1 VNTRPFLLYSVV
13 LCLAGCAPAEK
24 TVSVAAPS
32 EWFVDRT
39 DETGLNFTHFN
50 GMTGDFYY
58 PEVMPPGVA
67 LLDFDNDGDLD
78 VFVIQGDMFSGKV
91 IDAALSPPKSPLS
104 SRLFRNDLAG
114 PNQPPLASGEL
125 RRSAGALAKAE
136 GPALRFTDV
145 TEQAR
150 IDVRG
155 YGMGAAAGDYNN
167 DSCVDLYVTKL
178 GSNQLLRNNCDGT
191 FSDVTTVS
199 RTADPGWS
207 ISAAFVDVDRDG
219 WLDLFVGQ
227 YVNYSIA
234 GNVVCYSVSGQ
245 RDYCPPSAYRARPSH
260 LFRNNRDGT
269 FTDITASA
277 GMATEFGPALGI
289 ATADFNRDGW
299 IDLYVANDGAPNQ
312 LWINQRNGTFTNT
325 ALLAGAAVSAEGRLK
340 ASMGVDAADFD
351 GDGDDD
357 VFVGELT
364 GQGADLY
371 VNDGT
376 GVFVESSAQAGLRL
390 RTLPFTAFGA
400 AWLDADND
408 GLLDLAIVNGAVTH
422 TAEALAANERFR
434 LQQRRQLFRNVGKGR
449 FEEITDRAGRAF
461 TAEDVGR
468 GAAFG
473 DLDNDGDT
481 DIVVANDNGRV
492 RVLVNDVGSRSSWIG
507 LRVVTA
513 GPKGPALQTAPKGP
527 GPQTGPKG
535 PALRGRDALGSRV
548 AFVRGDGTTLWR
560 RARADGSYASAND
573 PRVLVGLGSAAPSTP
588 KVQVFWPSGRVEE
601 WQGLPRNQYST
612 LAEGSGAQIRP
623 SDTSGARP

>member
-1 VNTRPFLLYSVV
+1 MNTRPFVLYGV
-13 LCLAGCAPAEK
+13 LACIVGCRQAEQPAR
-24 TVSVAAPS
+24 VDQPV

-39 DETGLNFTHFN
+39 NETGLTFTHFN

-67 LLDFDNDGDLD
+67 LLDYDNDGDLD

-91 IDAALSPPKSPLS
+91 IDSALTPPKSPLS
-104 SRLFRNDLAG
+104 SRLFRNDVG
-114 PNQPPLASGEL
+114 PVLSDGPLH
-125 RRSAGALAKAE
+125 
-136 GPALRFTDV
+136 FTDV

-167 DSCVDLYVTKL
+167 DGCVDLYVTKL

-191 FSDVTTVS
+191 FSDATAVS
-199 RTADPGWS
+199 HTADPGWS
-207 ISAAFVDVDRDG
+207 VSAAFVDIDRDG

-234 GNVVCYSVSGQ
+234 ANVVCYSVSGQ
-245 RDYCPPSAYRARPSH
+245 RDYCPPSAYRARTSH
-260 LFRNNRDGT
+260 LFRNSRDGT
-269 FTDITASA
+269 FTDITAAA

-289 ATADFNRDGW
+289 STSDFNRDGW

-312 LWINQRNGTFTNT
+312 LWINQRNGTFKNT

-340 ASMGVDAADFD
+340 ASMGVDAGDFD
-351 GDGDDD
+351 EDGDDD

-371 VNDGT
+371 VNDGSA
-376 GVFVESSAQAGLRL
+376 VFVEGSAQAGIRL

-408 GLLDLAIVNGAVTH
+408 GRLDLAIANGAVTH
-422 TAEALAANERFR
+422 TAEALAANERFK
-434 LQQRRQLFRNVGKGR
+434 LQQRRQLFRNIGKGR
-449 FEEITDRAGRAF
+449 FEEVTDRAGRAF
-461 TAEDVGR
+461 STEDVGR

-481 DIVVANDNGRV
+481 DIVVANDNGPV
-492 RVLVNDVGSRSSWIG
+492 RVLVNTVGSRASWIG
-507 LRVVTA
+507 LRLVTSVA
-513 GPKGPALQTAPKGP
+513 GP
-527 GPQTGPKG
+527 
-535 PALRGRDALGSRV
+535 RGTTVRDALGARV
-548 AFVRGDGTTLWR
+548 VIVRDGGSMLWR

-573 PRVLVGLGSAAPSTP
+573 PRVLVGLGSNPPQSL
-588 KVQVFWPSGRVEE
+588 KVHVAWPSGRVEAFATA
-601 WQGLPRNQYST
+601 PVNRYST
-612 LAEGSGAQIRP
+612 ITEGSGTPIRSFDP
-623 SDTSGARP
+623 PQVGISSQN

>member
-1 VNTRPFLLYSVV
+1 MRRPYAVALALGRVNTRPFVLYGIFA
-13 LCLAGCAPAEK
+13 CLVGCRPAEQ
-24 TVSVAAPS
+24 TVVDEPM

-39 DETGLNFTHFN
+39 EESGLTFTHFN

-67 LLDFDNDGDLD
+67 LLDFDNDEDLD
-78 VFVIQGDMFSGKV
+78 VFVIQGDMFSGKL
-91 IDAALSPPKSPLS
+91 IDSALSPPKSPLS
-104 SRLFRNDLAG
+104 SRLFRNDA
-114 PNQPPLASGEL
+114 
-125 RRSAGALAKAE
+125 

-145 TEQAR
+145 TEQSR

-155 YGMGAAAGDYNN
+155 YGMGATAGDYDN
-167 DSCVDLYVTKL
+167 DGCVDLYITKL

-191 FSDVTTVS
+191 FTDATAVS

-207 ISAAFVDVDRDG
+207 VSAAFVDIDRDG

-227 YVNYSIA
+227 YVNYSVA

-260 LFRNNRDGT
+260 LFRNNRNGT
-269 FTDITASA
+269 FTDITAAA

-289 ATADFNRDGW
+289 STADFNRDGW
-299 IDLYVANDGAPNQ
+299 IDIYVANDGAPNQ
-312 LWINQRNGTFTNT
+312 LWINQRNGTFKNT

-340 ASMGVDAADFD
+340 ASMGVDAGDFD
-351 GDGDDD
+351 EDGDDD

-371 VNDGT
+371 VNDGS
-376 GVFVESSAQAGLRL
+376 GVFVESSAQAGIRL
-390 RTLPFTAFGA
+390 RTLPFTGFGA
-400 AWLDADND
+400 AWLDVDND
-408 GLLDLAIVNGAVTH
+408 GRLDLAIANGAVTH

-434 LQQRRQLFRNVGKGR
+434 LQQRRQLFRNVGRGR

-461 TAEDVGR
+461 LAEDVGR

-481 DIVVANDNGRV
+481 DIVVANDGGPV
-492 RVLVNDVGSRSSWIG
+492 RVLVNNLGSRSGWIG
-507 LRVVTA
+507 MRVVS
-513 GPKGPALQTAPKGP
+513 GK
-527 GPQTGPKG
+527 
-535 PALRGRDALGSRV
+535 RDALGARV
-548 AFVRGDGTTLWR
+548 ALVRGDGSSTWR

-573 PRVLVGLGSAAPSTP
+573 PRVLVGLGTTGLSP
-588 KVQVFWPSGRVEE
+588 VRVRVYWPSGRAEE
-601 WQGLPRNQYST
+601 WSDLPARRYST
-612 LAEGSGAQIRP
+612 LTEGTGKPIRP
-623 SDTSGARP
+623 

>member
-1 VNTRPFLLYSVV
+1 LYGV
-13 LCLAGCAPAEK
+13 LICLAGCRPTE
-24 TVSVAAPS
+24 TRTIPEP

-39 DETGLNFTHFN
+39 DESGLTFTHFN

-67 LLDFDNDGDLD
+67 LLDYDNDGDLD

-114 PNQPPLASGEL
+114 RKG
-125 RRSAGALAKAE
+125 SALPDGDV
-136 GPALRFTDV
+136 GPVPSDRPVRFTDV
-145 TEQAR
+145 TEASR

-155 YGMGAAAGDYNN
+155 YGMGAATGDFDN
-167 DSCVDLYVTKL
+167 DGCVDLYVTKL

-191 FSDVTTVS
+191 FGDVTAAS

-207 ISAAFVDVDRDG
+207 VSAAFVDIDRDG

-227 YVNYSIA
+227 YLNYTVA
-234 GNVVCYSVSGQ
+234 ANVVCYSVSGQ

-269 FTDITASA
+269 FTDVTAA
-277 GMATEFGPALGI
+277 ARMASEFGPALGI

-312 LWINQRNGTFTNT
+312 LWINQHDGTFTNT

-340 ASMGVDAADFD
+340 ASMGLDAGDFD
-351 GDGDDD
+351 DDGDDD

-371 VNDGT
+371 VNDGS
-376 GVFVESSAQAGLRL
+376 GVFLESSAQAGLRL

-408 GLLDLAIVNGAVTH
+408 GRLDLAIANGAVTH

-449 FEEITDRAGRAF
+449 FEEITNRAGQAF
-461 TAEDVGR
+461 TREEVGR

-481 DIVVANDNGRV
+481 DIVVANDNGPV
-492 RVLVNDVGSRSSWIG
+492 RVLVNTVGSRAAWMG
-507 LRVVTA
+507 LRLVTRVS
-513 GPKGPALQTAPKGP
+513 
-527 GPQTGPKG
+527 GPKG
-535 PALRGRDALGSRV
+535 PALRDALGARV
-548 AFVRGDGTTLWR
+548 TVTTSDGRVLHR

-573 PRVLVGLGSAAPSTP
+573 PRVLVGLGAAQAQM
-588 KVQVFWPSGRVEE
+588 VQVTWPGGRVET
-601 WQGLPRNQYST
+601 WSGLPLERYTT
-612 LAEGSGAQIRP
+612 LEEGTGKP
-623 SDTSGARP
+623 

>member
-1 VNTRPFLLYSVV
+1 MNTRPFVVYSVLV
-13 LCLAGCAPAEK
+13 CLAGCRPAEQ
-24 TVSVAAPS
+24 TAVLGEPPV

-39 DETGLNFTHFN
+39 EETGLTFTPFN

-78 VFVIQGDMFSGKV
+78 VFVIQGDMFSGKL
-91 IDAALSPPKSPLS
+91 IDSALSPPKSPLS
-104 SRLFRNDLAG
+104 SRLFRNDVG
-114 PNQPPLASGEL
+114 PVLSDGPLH
-125 RRSAGALAKAE
+125 
-136 GPALRFTDV
+136 FTDV

-167 DSCVDLYVTKL
+167 DGCVDLYVTKL

-191 FSDVTTVS
+191 FSDATVVS

-207 ISAAFVDVDRDG
+207 VSAAFVDIDRDG

-227 YVNYSIA
+227 YLNYSIA

-269 FTDITASA
+269 FSDITAAA
-277 GMATEFGPALGI
+277 GMATEYGPALGI
-289 ATADFNRDGW
+289 STADFNGDGW

-312 LWINQRNGTFTNT
+312 LWINQRNGRFTNT

-340 ASMGVDAADFD
+340 ASMGVDAGDFD
-351 GDGDDD
+351 EDGDDD

-371 VNDGT
+371 VNDGS
-376 GVFVESSAQAGLRL
+376 GVFVEGSAQAGIRL

-408 GLLDLAIVNGAVTH
+408 GRLDLAIANGAVTH

-434 LQQRRQLFRNVGKGR
+434 LQQRRQLFRNMGKGR
-449 FEEITDRAGRAF
+449 FEEVTDRAGRAF
-461 TAEDVGR
+461 SNEDVGR

-473 DLDNDGDT
+473 DLDSDGDT
-481 DIVVANDNGRV
+481 DIVIANDNGPV
-492 RVLVNDVGSRSSWIG
+492 RVLVNNIGSRAPWIG
-507 LRVVTA
+507 LRLVTGEA
-513 GPKGPALQTAPKGP
+513 GPRGS
-527 GPQTGPKG
+527 
-535 PALRGRDALGSRV
+535 ALRGRDALGARV
-548 AFVRGDGTTLWR
+548 ALVRGDGTKLWR

-573 PRVLVGLGSAAPSTP
+573 PRVIVGLGVTAPP
-588 KVQVFWPSGRVEE
+588 PVKVQIQWPSGRAEE
-601 WQGLPRNQYST
+601 WSGLTVSRYVT
-612 LAEGSGAQIRP
+612 LTEGTGAPIRP
-623 SDTSGARP
+623 

>member
-1 VNTRPFLLYSVV
+1 MNTRPFLLYSVV
-13 LCLAGCAPAEK
+13 LCLAGCGPAEK
-24 TVSVAAPS
+24 TVSVAAPL

-104 SRLFRNDLAG
+104 SRLFRNDVRPVLPDGPAG
-114 PNQPPLASGEL
+114 P
-125 RRSAGALAKAE
+125 E

-145 TEQAR
+145 TEKAR

-167 DSCVDLYVTKL
+167 DGCVDLYVTKL

-191 FSDVTTVS
+191 FTDVTTVS

-422 TAEALAANERFR
+422 TAEALAANQRFR
-434 LQQRRQLFRNVGKGR
+434 LQQRRQLFRNSGKGR
-449 FEEITDRAGRAF
+449 FEEITERAGRAF

-492 RVLVNDVGSRSSWIG
+492 RVLVNNVGSRSSWIG

-513 GPKGPALQTAPKGP
+513 GPKGP

-535 PALRGRDALGSRV
+535 PAVRGRDALGARV
-548 AFVRGDGTTLWR
+548 ALVRGDGTTLWR
-560 RARADGSYASAND
+560 RARADGSYASTND
-573 PRVLVGLGSAAPSTP
+573 PRVLVGLGSGTPPTP

-601 WQGLPRNQYST
+601 WQGLQRNRYST
-612 LAEGSGAQIRP
+612 IEEGSGTEIRP
-623 SDTSGARP
+623 SDTFKAGP

>member
-1 VNTRPFLLYSVV
+1 VNTRPFVLYGV
-13 LCLAGCAPAEK
+13 LACLAGCRPAEQ
-24 TVSVAAPS
+24 TAVLGEPPV

-39 DETGLNFTHFN
+39 EETGLSFTHFN

-67 LLDFDNDGDLD
+67 LLDFDNDADLD
-78 VFVIQGDMFSGKV
+78 VFVIQGSMFSGKL
-91 IDAALSPPKSPLS
+91 IDSALSPPKSPLS

-114 PNQPPLASGEL
+114 P
-125 RRSAGALAKAE
+125 K
-136 GPALRFTDV
+136 GPALRPLRFTDV
-145 TEQAR
+145 TEQSR

-155 YGMGAAAGDYNN
+155 YGMGAATGDYNN
-167 DSCVDLYVTKL
+167 DGCVDLYVTKL

-191 FSDVTTVS
+191 FSDATAVS

-207 ISAAFVDVDRDG
+207 VSAAFVDIDRDG

-227 YVNYSIA
+227 YLNYSIA

-269 FTDITASA
+269 FSDITAAA
-277 GMATEFGPALGI
+277 GMATEYGPALGI
-289 ATADFNRDGW
+289 STADFNADGW

-340 ASMGVDAADFD
+340 ASMGVDAGDFD
-351 GDGDDD
+351 EDGDDD

-371 VNDGT
+371 VNDGS
-376 GVFVESSAQAGLRL
+376 GVFVEGSAQAGIRL

-408 GLLDLAIVNGAVTH
+408 GRLDLAIANGAVTH

-449 FEEITDRAGRAF
+449 FEEVTDRAGRAF
-461 TAEDVGR
+461 STEDVGR

-481 DIVVANDNGRV
+481 DIIVANDNGPV
-492 RVLVNDVGSRSSWIG
+492 RVLMNNVGSRTSWIG
-507 LRVVTA
+507 LRLMTA
-513 GPKGPALQTAPKGP
+513 GQTRRAEAIGE
-527 GPQTGPKG
+527 GGR
-535 PALRGRDALGSRV
+535 ALRPRDALGARV
-548 AFVRGDGTTLWR
+548 GIVSENGMTRWR

-573 PRVLVGLGSAAPSTP
+573 PRVLVGLGRTTARSV
-588 KVQVFWPSGRVEE
+588 KVRVVWPGGRIEE
-601 WQGLPRNQYST
+601 WSGVEANRYST
-612 LAEGSGAQIRP
+612 LTEGAGTSIRT
-623 SDTSGARP
+623 SDTPSPRP

>member
-1 VNTRPFLLYSVV
+1 LYAVLL
-13 LCLAGCAPAEK
+13 CFAGCRPAEK
-24 TVSVAAPS
+24 TAAINEQP

-39 DETGLNFTHFN
+39 EASGLNFTHFN

-67 LLDFDNDGDLD
+67 LLDYDNDGDLD
-78 VFVIQGDMFSGKV
+78 VFAIQGEMFSGKL
-91 IDAALSPPKSPLS
+91 IDAALTPPKSPLS

-114 PNQPPLASGEL
+114 PQGP
-125 RRSAGALAKAE
+125 AGPK

-145 TEQAR
+145 TEASR
-150 IDVRG
+150 LDVRG
-155 YGMGAAAGDYNN
+155 YGMGAATGDYDN
-167 DSCVDLYVTKL
+167 DGCVDLYVTKL

-191 FSDVTTVS
+191 FTDVTVSS

-207 ISAAFVDVDRDG
+207 VSAAFVDIDRDG

-227 YVNYSIA
+227 YLNYSIA

-245 RDYCPPSAYRARPSH
+245 RDYCPPNVYRARPSH

-269 FTDITASA
+269 FTDITGEA
-277 GMATEFGPALGI
+277 GMANEYGPALGVS
-289 ATADFNRDGW
+289 TADFNGDGW
-299 IDLYVANDGAPNQ
+299 IDIYVANDGAPNQ
-312 LWINQRNGTFTNT
+312 LWINQRDRTFKNT

-340 ASMGVDAADFD
+340 ASMGVDAGDFD

-371 VNDGT
+371 INDGT
-376 GVFVESSAQAGLRL
+376 GVFVEGSAHAGIRL

-408 GLLDLAIVNGAVTH
+408 GLLDLAIANGAVTH

-449 FEEITDRAGRAF
+449 FEEVSDRAGRAF
-461 TAEDVGR
+461 QVEEVGR

-481 DIVVANDNGRV
+481 DVLVINMNDRPTLLRNETSSEHNWVALKLTGKSPNRDAIGARVWLEEAGAVQVAEVRSGGSYLSHNDMRV
-492 RVLVNDVGSRSSWIG
+492 RFG
-507 LRVVTA
+507 LGRRTKVPVV
-513 GPKGPALQTAPKGP
+513 K
-527 GPQTGPKG
+527 
-535 PALRGRDALGSRV
+535 
-548 AFVRGDGTTLWR
+548 VRWP
-560 RARADGSYASAND
+560 DGSIERFEGLAPNT
-573 PRVLVGLGSAAPSTP
+573 VHLVRQNHG
-588 KVQVFWPSGRVEE
+588 
-601 WQGLPRNQYST
+601 
-612 LAEGSGAQIRP
+612 
-623 SDTSGARP
+623 

>member
-1 VNTRPFLLYSVV
+1 LYAVLL
-13 LCLAGCAPAEK
+13 CFAGCRPAEK
-24 TVSVAAPS
+24 TAAINEQP

-39 DETGLNFTHFN
+39 EASGLNFTHFN

-67 LLDFDNDGDLD
+67 LLDYDNDGDLD
-78 VFVIQGDMFSGKV
+78 VFAIQGEMFSGKL
-91 IDAALSPPKSPLS
+91 IDAALTPPKSPLS

-114 PNQPPLASGEL
+114 PQGP
-125 RRSAGALAKAE
+125 AGPK

-145 TEQAR
+145 TEASR
-150 IDVRG
+150 LDVRG
-155 YGMGAAAGDYNN
+155 YGMGAATGDYDN
-167 DSCVDLYVTKL
+167 DGCVDLYVTKL

-191 FSDVTTVS
+191 FTDVTVSS

-207 ISAAFVDVDRDG
+207 VSAAFVDIDRDG

-227 YVNYSIA
+227 YLNYSIA

-245 RDYCPPSAYRARPSH
+245 RDYCPPNVYRARPSH

-269 FTDITASA
+269 FTDITGEA
-277 GMATEFGPALGI
+277 GMANEYGPALGVS
-289 ATADFNRDGW
+289 TADFNGDGW
-299 IDLYVANDGAPNQ
+299 IDIYVANDGAPNQ
-312 LWINQRNGTFTNT
+312 LWINQRDRTFKNT

-340 ASMGVDAADFD
+340 ASMGVDAGDFD

-371 VNDGT
+371 INDGT
-376 GVFVESSAQAGLRL
+376 GVFVEGSAHAGIRL

-408 GLLDLAIVNGAVTH
+408 GLLDLAIANGAVTH

-449 FEEITDRAGRAF
+449 FEEVSDRAGRAF
-461 TAEDVGR
+461 QVEEVGR

-481 DIVVANDNGRV
+481 DIVVANDNGPV
-492 RVLVNDVGSRSSWIG
+492 RVLVNNVGSRSSWIG
-507 LRVVTA
+507 LRV
-513 GPKGPALQTAPKGP
+513 L
-527 GPQTGPKG
+527 TGK
-535 PALRGRDALGSRV
+535 RDALGARLTIT
-548 AFVRGDGTTLWR
+548 GDEGKTMSR
-560 RARADGSYASAND
+560 RARADGSYGSAND
-573 PRVLVGLGSAAPSTP
+573 PRVIAGFGPAPPRSV
-588 KVQVFWPSGRVEE
+588 KVQVLWPSGRSEE
-601 WQGLPRNQYST
+601 WSGLPVSQYLT
-612 LAEGSGAQIRP
+612 LTEGTAKP
-623 SDTSGARP
+623 

>member
-1 VNTRPFLLYSVV
+1 LGRVNTRPFFVCAVS
-13 LCLAGCAPAEK
+13 LCLAGCQPAEK
-24 TVSVAAPS
+24 PSVADQPV

-39 DETGLNFTHFN
+39 EESGLDITHFN

-78 VFVIQGDMFSGKV
+78 VFAIQGDMFSGKV
-91 IDAALSPPKSPLS
+91 IDAALVRPKSPLS
-104 SRLFRNDLAG
+104 SRLFRNDVGPVLSEGPAAPRGSAG
-114 PNQPPLASGEL
+114 P
-125 RRSAGALAKAE
+125 K

-145 TEQAR
+145 TEQSR

-155 YGMGAAAGDYNN
+155 YGMGAATGDFNN
-167 DSCVDLYVTKL
+167 DGCVDLYVTKL
-178 GSNQLLRNNCDGT
+178 GSNQLLRNNCDAT
-191 FSDVTTVS
+191 FTDVTAWS
-199 RTADPGWS
+199 GTADPGWS
-207 ISAAFVDVDRDG
+207 VSAAFVDIDRDG

-227 YVNYSIA
+227 YLNYSIA
-234 GNVVCYSVSGQ
+234 TNVVCYSVSGQ

-269 FTDITASA
+269 FTDITAAA

-289 ATADFNRDGW
+289 STADFNRDGW

-312 LWINQRNGTFTNT
+312 LWINQRNSTFKNT

-340 ASMGVDAADFD
+340 ASMGVDAGDFD

-376 GVFVESSAQAGLRL
+376 GVFVENSAHAGIRL

-422 TAEALAANERFR
+422 TAEALAANERFK
-434 LQQRRQLFRNVGKGR
+434 LQQRRQLFRNIGNGR

-461 TAEDVGR
+461 TMAEVGR

-481 DIVVANDNGRV
+481 DIVVANDNGPV
-492 RVLVNDVGSRSSWIG
+492 RVLVNNIGSRSSWIG
-507 LRVVTA
+507 LRV
-513 GPKGPALQTAPKGP
+513 LSE
-527 GPQTGPKG
+527 
-535 PALRGRDALGSRV
+535 RRDALGARV
-548 AFVRGDGTTLWR
+548 TIIRDDATTLSR
-560 RARADGSYASAND
+560 RARSDGSYASAND
-573 PRVLVGLGSAAPSTP
+573 PRVLVGLGSDGASSL
-588 KVQVFWPSGRVEE
+588 KVQIFWPSGRSEE
-601 WQGLPRNQYST
+601 WSGILVSRYST
-612 LAEGSGAQIRP
+612 LTEGTGTEIRS
-623 SDTSGARP
+623 SDTPSPQR

>member
-1 VNTRPFLLYSVV
+1 VNTRPFVLYGVLACVIGCRPPEKAAVV
-13 LCLAGCAPAEK
+13 DEP
-24 TVSVAAPS
+24 V

-39 DETGLNFTHFN
+39 GETGLTFTHFN

-67 LLDFDNDGDLD
+67 LFDFDSDGDLD
-78 VFVIQGDMFSGKV
+78 VFVIQGGMFSGKL
-91 IDAALSPPKSPLS
+91 IDSALSPPKSPLS
-104 SRLFRNDLAG
+104 SRLFRNDV
-114 PNQPPLASGEL
+114 
-125 RRSAGALAKAE
+125 

-145 TEQAR
+145 TEQSR

-155 YGMGAAAGDYNN
+155 YGMGAATGDYNN
-167 DSCVDLYVTKL
+167 DGCVDLYVTKL

-191 FSDVTTVS
+191 FSDATAVS

-207 ISAAFVDVDRDG
+207 VSAAFVDVDRDG
-219 WLDLFVGQ
+219 WLVLFVGQ
-227 YVNYSIA
+227 YLNYSLA

-269 FTDITASA
+269 FSDITAAA
-277 GMATEFGPALGI
+277 GMATEYGPALGI
-289 ATADFNRDGW
+289 STADFNGDGW

-312 LWINQRNGTFTNT
+312 LWINQRNGRFTNT

-340 ASMGVDAADFD
+340 ASMGVDAGDFD
-351 GDGDDD
+351 EDGDDD

-371 VNDGT
+371 VNDGS
-376 GVFVESSAQAGLRL
+376 GVFVEGSAQAGIRL

-408 GLLDLAIVNGAVTH
+408 GRLDLAIANGAVTH

-449 FEEITDRAGRAF
+449 FEEVTDRAGRAF
-461 TAEDVGR
+461 SNEDVGR

-481 DIVVANDNGRV
+481 DIVIANDNGPV
-492 RVLVNDVGSRSSWIG
+492 RVLVNNIGSRANWIG
-507 LRVVTA
+507 LRLVS
-513 GPKGPALQTAPKGP
+513 GK
-527 GPQTGPKG
+527 
-535 PALRGRDALGSRV
+535 RDALGARV
-548 AFVRGDGTTLWR
+548 ALVRGDGTTSWR

-573 PRVLVGLGSAAPSTP
+573 PRVLIGLGGTAAHSV
-588 KVQVFWPSGRVEE
+588 KVRVVWPGGRIEE
-601 WQGLPRNQYST
+601 WSAVEANRYST
-612 LAEGSGAQIRP
+612 LTEGAGRP
-623 SDTSGARP
+623 